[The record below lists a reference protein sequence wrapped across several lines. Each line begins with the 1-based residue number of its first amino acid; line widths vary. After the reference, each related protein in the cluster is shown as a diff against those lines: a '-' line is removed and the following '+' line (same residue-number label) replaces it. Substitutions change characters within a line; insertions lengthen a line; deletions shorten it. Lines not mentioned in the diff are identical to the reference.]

1 MDRKW
6 GRVLGAALAFALL
19 LQAVT
24 GMLMASFYA
33 PSATT
38 AWAAVAY
45 IQEEVTL
52 GWFVR
57 GLHSMGAS
65 ITVVLLGLHLVQTIA
80 SGTYATAPRRNWF
93 LGLVAMSLVLA
104 FALTGYL
111 LPWDQKGYWA
121 TQVAT
126 SLLGETPLVGD
137 YLRRVVQ
144 GGGDYGNLTLTHFY
158 ALHTMLLPALTAT
171 LVVIHIRWARRTQ
184 AWWPEDAWRDAIA
197 CAAVVAVGY
206 ALVVRAHGAPLEAP
220 ADPSSQ
226 YDARPEWYFL
236 PLFQMLK
243 YLPGKLETIGALGL
257 PLVVGAVLVFLP
269 MASRRTALVAVA
281 AIGIGAGGLAL
292 IAKISDAHNEPYQK
306 GRARAEADARRALAL
321 AKKGVPPAGGM
332 AVYDNDPAERA
343 RKLFAD
349 KCVGCHVLDD
359 EPAAGKGNGAADPRR
374 ANGDEKGPL
383 LTGWMSRAWL
393 IDFLKQPDAPKYFG
407 NTKKLHGMKPV
418 KAEGEELRALVEWI
432 YAQGGGK
439 FDQALADRGHEIYKR
454 DDCDDC
460 HSDDGKTE
468 GVDGAPNFAGHAS
481 AEWIEKLIRDG
492 GLPTLFSDHNEMPK
506 LGKEK
511 LSDDDVAA
519 LATLIE
525 GQRS

>member
-1 MDRKW
+1 MNDNRW
-6 GRVLGAALAFALL
+6 GRVLGPALAFSLL

-33 PSATT
+33 PSSTT

-45 IQEEVTL
+45 LQTEVTL

-80 SGTYATAPRRNWF
+80 SGLYASAPRRNWI
-93 LGLVAMSLVLA
+93 LGLVTMALVLA

-126 SLLGETPLVGD
+126 SLLGETPIIGD

-158 ALHTMLLPALTAT
+158 TLHTMLLPALTAT
-171 LVVIHIRWARRTQ
+171 LVVIHIRWARRAQ
-184 AWWPEDAWRDAIA
+184 AWWPEDAWRDAFA
-197 CAAVVAVGY
+197 CAVVLAVGY
-206 ALVVRAHGAPLEAP
+206 ALVWRAHGAPLEAP

-257 PLVVGAVLVFLP
+257 PVLVGGVLVLLP
-269 MASRRTALVAVA
+269 TASRRTALVAVA
-281 AIGIGAGGLAL
+281 AIGLGAGTLA
-292 IAKISDAHNEPYQK
+292 AVARISDRHNEAYQK

-321 AKKGVPPAGGM
+321 AKAGVPPAGGL

-343 RKLFAD
+343 RKQIAER
-349 KCVGCHVLDD
+349 CVGCHVLDG
-359 EPAAGKGNGAADPRR
+359 AG
-374 ANGDEKGPL
+374 EQKGPL

-393 IDFLKQPDAPKYFG
+393 TDFLKQPDAAKYFG

-439 FDQALADRGHEIYKR
+439 FDAALAERGHEIYKR

-481 AEWIEKLIRDG
+481 PEWLEKLIRDG
-492 GLPTLFSDHNEMPK
+492 GLPTLFSDRNEMPK
-506 LGKEK
+506 FGKDK
-511 LSDDDVAA
+511 LSDEDVQA
-519 LATLIE
+519 LATLLA